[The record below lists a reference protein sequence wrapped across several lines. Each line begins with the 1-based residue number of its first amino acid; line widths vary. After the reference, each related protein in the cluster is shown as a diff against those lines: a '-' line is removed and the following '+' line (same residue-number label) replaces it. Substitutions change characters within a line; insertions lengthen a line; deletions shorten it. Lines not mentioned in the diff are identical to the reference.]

1 MIRPG
6 AVLKAL
12 RPDAEWTLTDST
24 LPVMANLV
32 MHSDVPDVTQA
43 EYDEM
48 AAQMEA
54 AEPWID
60 IRAERDELLRD
71 SDWTDLPHN
80 PLSSGEQDAWVV
92 YREALRDIPQ
102 VFSDAEAIEWPEAPE
117 D

>member
-24 LPVMANLV
+24 NPVVANLV
-32 MHSDVPDVTQA
+32 IHSGEPAITQA

-92 YREALRDIPQ
+92 YREALRDVPQ
-102 VFSDAEAIEWPEAPE
+102 VFSDAEAVVWPEVPE

>member
-12 RPDAEWTLTDST
+12 RPGMEWTLTDST
-24 LPVMANLV
+24 NPVVANLV
-32 MHSDVPDVTQA
+32 IHSDEPAITQA

-60 IRAERDELLRD
+60 IRAERDQLLRA
-71 SDWTDLPHN
+71 SDFTRLSDAPFSTAKKAQWKTYRQTLRDLPQTYDN
-80 PLSSGEQDAWVV
+80 IEDV
-92 YREALRDIPQ
+92 
-102 VFSDAEAIEWPEAPE
+102 EWPEAPSG
-117 D
+117 